1 MSNNDTAIRS
11 KWQRYAASLWGDHWV
26 VGRKT
31 EKRIR
36 QASRWDA
43 GTQTYIPPRF
53 ISQEAYQEA
62 RIIFL
67 QDQLD
72 GRCDLGNTDE
82 VDALKASNE
91 ALRCQL
97 LKLENELQEETE
109 GAYELKTYI
118 KPALERALTYVRM
131 ARGDTRYL
139 IEVETII
146 ENVIFDRV

>member
-1 MSNNDTAIRS
+1 MTTDETIRT
-11 KWQRYAASLWGDHWV
+11 KWQRYAASLWGDHWI

-31 EKRIR
+31 EKAIR

-43 GTQTYIPPRF
+43 RTQTYIPPRF
-53 ISQEAYQEA
+53 VSQTEYSEA

-72 GRCDLGNTDE
+72 GRCELGNTDE
-82 VDALKASNE
+82 VAALKADNE

-97 LKLENELQEETE
+97 LKIENELQEES
-109 GAYELKTYI
+109 GHAYEIKTYI
-118 KPALERALTYVRM
+118 KPDVKRALTYVRM

-139 IEVETII
+139 ADVETIL
-146 ENVIFDRV
+146 ENIIAGRG

>member
-1 MSNNDTAIRS
+1 MGRS
-11 KWQRYAASLWGDHWV
+11 LGS
-26 VGRKT
+26 GRKT

-53 ISQEAYQEA
+53 ISRETYQEA

-82 VDALKASNE
+82 VDALKADNE
-91 ALRCQL
+91 ALRCRL
-97 LKLENELQEETE
+97 LKIENELQEEA
-109 GAYELKTYI
+109 GSAYELKTYI
-118 KPALERALTYVRM
+118 KPALERALTYIRK
-131 ARGDTRYL
+131 ARGDARYL
-139 IEVETII
+139 IEAETII
-146 ENVIFDRV
+146 ENAIFGRV

>member
-1 MSNNDTAIRS
+1 MTNNNTDSTIRTN
-11 KWQRYAASLWGDHWV
+11 WQRYAASLWGDHWV

-53 ISQEAYQEA
+53 ISRETYQEA

-82 VDALKASNE
+82 VDALKADNE
-91 ALRCQL
+91 ALRCRTQSL
-97 LKLENELQEETE
+97 AEYRE
-109 GAYELKTYI
+109 GE
-118 KPALERALTYVRM
+118 
-131 ARGDTRYL
+131 
-139 IEVETII
+139 
-146 ENVIFDRV
+146 